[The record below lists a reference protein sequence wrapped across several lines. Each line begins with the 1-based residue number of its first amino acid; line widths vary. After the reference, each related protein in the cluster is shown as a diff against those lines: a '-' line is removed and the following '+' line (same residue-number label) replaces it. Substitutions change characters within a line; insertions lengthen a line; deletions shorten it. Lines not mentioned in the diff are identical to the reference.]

1 MNSYIHSQLI
11 FNRSTKAVQWN
22 KDRIIISINAAGTM
36 NIHVQKNELQS
47 IYVPYAKINSEWFT
61 DLKAQNYKTYKR
73 KYREKP
79 L

>member
-1 MNSYIHSQLI
+1 
-11 FNRSTKAVQWN
+11 
-22 KDRIIISINAAGTM
+22 M